1 MITSPF
7 EVYYCMDV
15 VVWTNINI
23 RFGILRNDETDAYV
37 TKQHGRTTERSGRA
51 TTAVNGSSVIEYCKL
66 FIAMSGGNLDDDD
79 DDNFLEDEEDER
91 KGRIGGTH
99 EEDEEEEEVEEEEW
113 EIDEDL
119 GLKPEVLNTL
129 RSWPSSSP
137 LLK

>member
-1 MITSPF
+1 
-7 EVYYCMDV
+7 MDL

-23 RFGILRNDETDAYV
+23 RLIKEDSESSEMMKPTRTLRNHTDGQRSAAV
-37 TKQHGRTTERSGRA
+37 EPQRRSTEVVYSS
-51 TTAVNGSSVIEYCKL
+51 TANYKL

-99 EEDEEEEEVEEEEW
+99 EEDEEEEVEEEEW